1 MINKNETKKIK
12 ELVEEFFKKM
22 EVEAKVNI
30 LSFKDLTI
38 PIEVKVEDPCY
49 AIGQNGETLFEIQHL
64 LKIILKR
71 QVAEN
76 IYVDLDINNYKKKKI
91 EYLKELAKS
100 SADEAAL
107 SKKEITLPPMTPYE
121 RRIVHIELFQ
131 REDIITESVGVDPRR
146 KVIIKPQPRS

>member
-12 ELVEEFFKKM
+12 ELVEKFFKKM
-22 EVEAKVNI
+22 EVEAKI
-30 LSFKDLTI
+30 DIMPFKDLTI
-38 PIEVKVEDPCY
+38 PVEVKIEDPY
-49 AIGQNGETLFEIQHL
+49 YMIGQNGETLFEIQNL
-64 LKIILKR
+64 LKIMLKR

-100 SADEAAL
+100 NADEAAL
-107 SKKEITLPPMTPYE
+107 SKKEIALSPMTPYE
-121 RRIVHIELFQ
+121 RRIVHMELSQ
-131 REDIITESVGVDPRR
+131 RQDIITESVGVDPRR